1 MDIKDFA
8 GLTKYKMIL
17 PTLYVV
23 SWVLMVAGPVF
34 FEVMYYRYC
43 LFFLIYIDIKLT
55 MLFGICIYA
64 TTRAHRIMTRAQN
77 TPSVENIQNKEQLN
91 SRQEIYY
98 GFIIPNFREDIE
110 MLAETLDTLA
120 SHKRAQDKY
129 LIFLAM
135 EAHEEGCELKAE

>member
-23 SWVLMVAGPVF
+23 SWVLMVFGPVF
-34 FEVMYYRYC
+34 FEVIYYRYC

-77 TPSVENIQNKEQLN
+77 TPSV
-91 SRQEIYY
+91 
-98 GFIIPNFREDIE
+98 
-110 MLAETLDTLA
+110 
-120 SHKRAQDKY
+120 
-129 LIFLAM
+129 
-135 EAHEEGCELKAE
+135 